1 MASQVVASIMS
12 VPTVCITPAMRASE
26 ALSLAHEHKIHHLPV
41 VEEGI
46 AVGLVCTC
54 DLEDAAPN
62 DTVSASMRRPPIA
75 TRPDATWKEALDL
88 MNARGVGSLLV
99 VAGGE
104 LLGVVTRKDEERA
117 GVPMR
122 DDPRGYCSCCGDLE
136 HLRPHVTGALC
147 VDCFERSKSGAVFDT
162 GGGD

>member
-62 DTVSASMRRPPIA
+62 DTVSASMRHPPIA
-75 TRPDATWKEALDL
+75 TRPDATWKEALEL

-99 VAGGE
+99 VASGE

-136 HLRPHVTGALC
+136 HLRPHPTGALC
-147 VDCFERSKSGAVFDT
+147 VDCFDRSKAGAVFDT